1 MCVGT
6 QAWGVFVCRCVCERK
21 IESMGLQKGNSLS
34 WGEGLCVCVHTR
46 GVRVCVCDRVNGAAE
61 RQLSWGEGLQATPV
75 SLLPTLNKQTRAT
88 GQQDSD
94 LGALP
99 GTALAPVSRGL
110 TCSAAHS
117 RAHTPAPPSR
127 CRTWGWWSTWKS
139 TCRRRS
145 GHTPGSGAVTQ
156 GGSGRPGQPLF
167 TTTTC
172 PAPPAAGSARLGLPG
187 WGGQKVSLGGH
198 KGSGGTGHTHKLS
211 IIASTLR
218 KSSQINKKSSQK
230 NT

>member
-1 MCVGT
+1 MC
-6 QAWGVFVCRCVCERK
+6 AHA
-21 IESMGLQKGNSLS
+21 
-34 WGEGLCVCVHTR
+34 WGEG
-46 GVRVCVCDRVNGAAE
+46 VCVCDRVNGAAE